1 MEIAEKLW
9 PREILYWRRMTS
21 SEISKYV
28 REVPP
33 KSRLVLIVWGIL
45 ESHGPLL
52 PTAHDSH
59 FAALAADKVAL
70 ELYEK
75 HGIQPIIFDGWKDV
89 GTRSATWEFPGSIG
103 FHSSHVPVMLEIFE
117 QTIERM
123 VREGFTNIF
132 VVNGDGGNWM
142 NLAYTLFWNS
152 DVIRRL
158 KKDHKL
164 KLDGENWDYYADKE
178 KGSVIY
184 LHGGV
189 HSHALGTWACR
200 FAPEFE
206 RLSALRHGLR
216 APDESKL
223 ASIENDQGFL
233 EDIPHRQNDWSAY
246 SGQDLKRSITE
257 FKYDKYMELL
267 YDKNGVPL
275 AEGGIGA
282 DFDVKIAHLV
292 ERVRGMMQ

>member
-1 MEIAEKLW
+1 
-9 PREILYWRRMTS
+9 MTS
-21 SEISKYV
+21 SEISKHV
-28 REVPP
+28 REVPE
-33 KSRLVLIVWGIL
+33 KNRIVLIVWGIL

-75 HGIQPIIFDGWKDV
+75 HGTQPIIFDGWKDV

-103 FHSSHVPVMLEIFE
+103 FHSSRVPVMLEIFE

-132 VVNGDGGNWM
+132 IVNGDGGNWM

-152 DVIRRL
+152 DVIRHL
-158 KKDHKL
+158 KKEKGL
-164 KLDGENWDYYADKE
+164 KLDGDNWDQYMKPGESAA
-178 KGSVIY
+178 Y

-189 HSHALGTWACR
+189 HSHALATWACR
-200 FAPEFE
+200 HAPEFE
-206 RLSALRHGLR
+206 RFSALRHGLR

-233 EDIPHRQNDWSAY
+233 EDIPHRQNDWSTY
-246 SGQDLKRSITE
+246 PGQDLKRSVTE
-257 FKYDKYMELL
+257 FKYDQYMKLL
-267 YDKNGVPL
+267 YDLKGVPL

-282 DFDVKIAHLV
+282 DFNAKIGNLA
-292 ERVRGMMQ
+292 ERVRRMMQ